1 MISASHAIGAI
12 LAMAAV
18 TFALRALPFVAG
30 RWLRRHS
37 LVQKLGDALPL
48 SIMVLLLAHAVVG
61 AARDNPQGVWQELVA
76 VAIVVALQWR
86 TRQTLLSITAGTA
99 AYVLLRNAWLP

>member
-1 MISASHAIGAI
+1 MIDPGYILAAI

-18 TFALRALPFVAG
+18 TAALRALPFVAG

-37 LVQKLGDALPL
+37 LVRKLGDTLPL

-61 AARDNPQGVWQELVA
+61 SARDNPHGLWQELVA
-76 VAIVVALQWR
+76 VAIVTALQWR
-86 TRQTLLSITAGTA
+86 TRQTLLSIVAGTA
-99 AYVLLRNAWLP
+99 AYVLLRTL